1 MKVTAL
7 AGGVGGAKLLVGL
20 SGALDESSHLTAIV
34 NTGDD
39 AAIYGVHVSP
49 DVDIVTY
56 WLAGLADR
64 ERGWGLKDDT
74 FDVVEGLRALGR
86 DAWFQLGD
94 RDFATCIHRTARL
107 EAGDKLTAI
116 TADIAAALG
125 VKATVLPMSDDSV
138 ATLIDTADG
147 RTLEFQDYFVRQRQE
162 PDVHAIR
169 FAGIEEATPG
179 PGVLRAIE
187 EADKVI
193 LCPSN
198 PLVSIGPILALSGV
212 RDALKAHPDVTAVSP
227 IIEGAALKGPAD
239 KMLAAAGIE
248 VSAYGVA
255 QLYADFL
262 DGFVLDVRDEAH
274 RARIAALGIDALVLD
289 TVMTDEEGSV
299 LLARALL

>member
-1 MKVTAL
+1 M
-7 AGGVGGAKLLVGL
+7 VGL
-20 SGALDESSHLTAIV
+20 SGALDQNSHLTAIV

-39 AAIYGVHVSP
+39 ATIYGVHVSP

-74 FDVVEGLRALGR
+74 FRVVEGLRALGR

-94 RDFATCIHRTARL
+94 RDFATCIHRTERMG
-107 EAGDKLTAI
+107 AGDKLTAI
-116 TADIAAALG
+116 TADVARALG
-125 VKATVLPMSDDSV
+125 VTATVLPMSDDSV

-147 RTLEFQDYFVRQRQE
+147 RTLEFQDYFVKERQE
-162 PDVHAIR
+162 PEVHAIR
-169 FAGIEEATPG
+169 FSGIEEASPG
-179 PGVLRAIE
+179 PDVLRAIE
-187 EADKVI
+187 EADKVF

-198 PLVSIGPILALSGV
+198 PLVSIGPILGLSGV
-212 RDALKAHPDVTAVSP
+212 RDALKAHPDVTAISP

-255 QLYADFL
+255 ELYADFL
-262 DGFVLDVRDEAH
+262 DRFVLDVRDESH
-274 RARIAALGIDALVLD
+274 RDRINGLGIEAIVLD
-289 TVMTDEEGSV
+289 TIMADEERSV
-299 LLARALL
+299 LLARDLL